1 MPRDTVSAKVVRV
14 PSLSARYFDQMYAA
28 DPDPWQIGAGWYETR
43 KRDLV
48 LSLLPEPRYKLALEP
63 GCGNGDLTERLRAR
77 CESVIAWD
85 AATAA
90 VEATR
95 ARFAEDPQVQVSAG
109 HLPDAWPNTPEAD
122 LMVLS
127 ELGYYLDLP
136 DLDRFL
142 DEAVDRLQPGATF
155 LAVHWRWP
163 VEEYPLTGDA
173 VHDRIAARP
182 ELSRLG
188 GYADM
193 DVRIDIFILDSAQPR
208 SVAQRAGVIA

>member
-1 MPRDTVSAKVVRV
+1 
-14 PSLSARYFDQMYAA
+14 MYAA
-28 DPDPWQIGAGWYETR
+28 NPDPWQIGAGWYETR

-48 LSLLPEPRYKLALEP
+48 LSLLPEPRYEVALEP
-63 GCGNGDLTERLRAR
+63 GCGNGDLTERLRTR

-85 AATAA
+85 AAAAA

-95 ARFAEDPQVQVSAG
+95 ARFADAPSVQVSTG
-109 HLPDAWPNTPEAD
+109 HLPDAWPPTPEAD
-122 LMVLS
+122 LLVLS
-127 ELGYYLDLP
+127 DLGYYLDTS

-142 DEAVDRLQPGATF
+142 DEAAARLRPGATF

-163 VEEYPLTGDA
+163 VDDYPLTGDA
-173 VHDRIAARP
+173 VHDRIAHRR

-188 GYADM
+188 GYADV
-193 DVRIDIFILDSAQPR
+193 DVRIDVFIVDSTQPR

>member
-1 MPRDTVSAKVVRV
+1 
-14 PSLSARYFDQMYAA
+14 MYAA

-63 GCGNGDLTERLRAR
+63 GCGNGDLTDRLRAR
-77 CESVIAWD
+77 CDSIIAWD
-85 AATAA
+85 AAAAA
-90 VEATR
+90 VVATR
-95 ARFAEDPQVQVSAG
+95 ARFADDPCVQVSVG
-109 HLPDAWPNTPEAD
+109 QLPDGWPATPKAD
-122 LMVLS
+122 LLVFS
-127 ELGYYLDLP
+127 ELGYYLDTP

-142 DEAVDRLQPGATF
+142 DEAVTRLEPQATF

-173 VHDRIAARP
+173 VHDRIAERP

-188 GYADM
+188 GYADV
-193 DVRIDIFILDSAQPR
+193 DVRIDIFNLDSTQPR